1 MKRRGLSFSTRLV
14 NPGYS
19 PFNLSKVARG
29 TCKMGYMIPIFCRD
43 AVPGDHFKLSTDEI
57 VRFMP
62 MIAPPLHQVKVY
74 FDWFFVPNR
83 LIWNNWENF
92 RTGGKDGKDA
102 SVMPYVVSPAGG
114 WSTSSLFDYLCCPTG
129 VAGIKMSALPL
140 RAHNFIYNFYV
151 RDENTKDE
159 LPVPMTDGLDTT
171 DYALYRRNW
180 PRDYFTG
187 ALQTSQRGDPTYL
200 PLATEAPVLGN
211 GMALGLYGTDT
222 NSSANY
228 FGLANQTGVSAPALV
243 GRGDSYGLTVGSPS
257 GTGALPAS
265 GLTVGVTTDGTKSG
279 LKADLTTA
287 SAISVDAARTA
298 FQTQLIKQLLM
309 RAGYRYR
316 EFMIAFFGE
325 DGGDARLQWPEY
337 IGSTVSNV
345 HFSEVLQT
353 SASSE
358 GTTPQAN
365 MAGHGISASSTRN
378 LSYKSKEDGW
388 IMGYMTVMP
397 KASYQQGL
405 PRQFTRW
412 TRYDYYNPVMA
423 HLGEQMIKNS
433 EIMAR
438 GTDEDENGWAY
449 MPIFEDYRRAF
460 DSSHG
465 EIRTTAAQWAFD
477 RVFAEFPEFNAEF
490 QECIPSVAP
499 FADQDSNS
507 DQLIYMV
514 KTNCL
519 AVRPIPTYGDPGY
532 VDHYYV

>member
-1 MKRRGLSFSTRLV
+1 MRKRGNINFSTRLV

-43 AVPGDHFKLSTDEI
+43 VVPGDHFRLSTDEI

-62 MIAPPLHQVKVY
+62 MVAPPLHQVKVY

-83 LIWNNWENF
+83 LLWSNWEDF
-92 RTGGKDGKDA
+92 RTGGKDGKNA
-102 SVMPYVVSPAGG
+102 SVMPYVVSPENG
-114 WSTSSLFDYLCCPTG
+114 WATSSLFDYLCCPTG
-129 VAGIKMSALPL
+129 VSGIKMSALPL
-140 RAHNFIYNFYV
+140 RAHNYIYNFYV
-151 RDENTKDE
+151 RDENTRDE

-171 DYALYRRNW
+171 EYFLYRRNW

-187 ALQTSQRGDPTYL
+187 ALQSPQRGDPTYL
-200 PLATEAPVLGN
+200 PFATEAPVVGT
-211 GMALGLYGTDT
+211 GYPLGL
-222 NSSANY
+222 
-228 FGLANQTGVSAPALV
+228 
-243 GRGDSYGLTVGSPS
+243 
-257 GTGALPAS
+257 
-265 GLTVGVTTDGTKSG
+265 TTDGSDLFGIGNGAGNGLLRGSTGIDFTYPLPTGQGIGDKNSG
-279 LKADLTTA
+279 LAVGVSTDSVRSGLQADLTQA
-287 SAISVDAARTA
+287 SAITVDAARTA

-316 EFMIAFFGE
+316 EFMISFFGE

-353 SASSE
+353 SATSE

-412 TRYDYYNPVMA
+412 TRYDFYNPVMA

-477 RVFAEFPEFNAEF
+477 RVFSDFPEFNAEF
-490 QECIPSVAP
+490 QECVPSLAP

-519 AVRPIPTYGDPGY
+519 AVRPIPTHGDPGF
-532 VDHYYV
+532 VDHYYI

>member
-1 MKRRGLSFSTRLV
+1 MKRGNVNFSTRLV
-14 NPGYS
+14 NPGHS

-43 AVPGDHFKLSTDEI
+43 VVPGDYFRLSTDEI

-62 MIAPPLHQVKVY
+62 MVAPPLHQVKVY

-83 LIWNNWENF
+83 LLWTNWENF

-102 SVMPYVVSPAGG
+102 SVMPYVVSPTGG
-114 WSTSSLFDYLCCPTG
+114 WTTSSLYDYLCCPTG

-151 RDENTKDE
+151 RDENTADE
-159 LPVPMTDGLDTT
+159 LPVPLTDGLDTT
-171 DYALYRRNW
+171 GYALYRRNW

-187 ALQTSQRGDPTYL
+187 ALQSPQRGDPTYL

-211 GMALGLYGTDT
+211 GMALGIT
-222 NSSANY
+222 N
-228 FGLANQTGVSAPALV
+228 GLANAGMFASSTNTRQMLGVIDAYGSQV
-243 GRGDSYGLTVGSPS
+243 GTDYSES
-257 GTGALPAS
+257 GTNTLGS
-265 GLTVGVTTDGTKSG
+265 KSVGVVRDGTKSG
-279 LKADLTTA
+279 LVADLSQA
-287 SAISVDAARTA
+287 SAVTVDAARTA

-316 EFMIAFFGE
+316 EFMISFFGE

-353 SASSE
+353 SATSA

-412 TRYDYYNPVMA
+412 TRYDYYNPVFA

-465 EIRTTAAQWAFD
+465 EIRSTAAQWAFD
-477 RVFAEFPEFNAEF
+477 RVFSDFPQFNAEF
-490 QECIPSVAP
+490 QECVPSLAP

-519 AVRPIPTYGDPGY
+519 AVRPIPTHGDPGFA
-532 VDHYYV
+532 DHYFV

>member
-1 MKRRGLSFSTRLV
+1 MKRRGNVNFSTRLV

-43 AVPGDHFKLSTDEI
+43 AVPGDYFKLSTDEI

-74 FDWFFVPNR
+74 FDWFFVSNR
-83 LIWNNWENF
+83 LIWSNWENF

-102 SVMPYVVSPAGG
+102 SVMPYVVSPTGG
-114 WSTSSLFDYLCCPTG
+114 WKTSSLFDYLCCPTG

-140 RAHNFIYNFYV
+140 RAHNLIYNFYV
-151 RDENTKDE
+151 RDENTADE
-159 LPVPMTDGLDTT
+159 LPVPMTDGLDSTN
-171 DYALYRRNW
+171 YALYRRNW

-187 ALQTSQRGDPTYL
+187 ALQSPQRGDPTYL
-200 PLATEAPVLGN
+200 PLATEAPVLGT
-211 GMALGLYGTDT
+211 GMSLGMTTGTT
-222 NSSANY
+222 GWSFNIAGGAPYSNIMVQSSADNY
-228 FGLANQTGVSAPALV
+228 GKPLGTTS
-243 GRGDSYGLTVGSPS
+243 VGSS
-257 GTGALPAS
+257 DVGINRA
-265 GLTVGVTTDGTKSG
+265 VGVTTDAANSG
-279 LKADLTTA
+279 LKADLSAATA
-287 SAISVDAARTA
+287 VTVDAARTA
-298 FQTQLIKQLLM
+298 FQTQLVKQLLM

-365 MAGHGISASSTRN
+365 MAGHGISAASTRN

-388 IMGYMTVMP
+388 IIGYMTVMP

-405 PRQFTRW
+405 PRQYTRW
-412 TRYDYYNPVMA
+412 TRYDYYNPVFA

-438 GTDEDENGWAY
+438 GTDADEQGWAY

-477 RVFAEFPEFNAEF
+477 RVFSDFPQFNAEF
-490 QECIPSVAP
+490 QECVPSNAP
-499 FADQDSNS
+499 FADQDSNA

-519 AVRPIPTYGDPGY
+519 AVRPIPTYGDPGFA
-532 VDHYYV
+532 DHYYV

>member
-1 MKRRGLSFSTRLV
+1 MKRGNVNFSTRLV
-14 NPGYS
+14 NPGHS

-43 AVPGDHFKLSTDEI
+43 VVPGDFFRFSTDEI

-62 MIAPPLHQVKVY
+62 MVAPPLHQVKVY

-83 LIWNNWENF
+83 LLWSNWENF

-102 SVMPYVVSPAGG
+102 SVMPYVVSPTGG
-114 WSTSSLFDYLCCPTG
+114 WPVSSLYDYLCCPTG

-159 LPVPMTDGLDTT
+159 LPVPMTDGLDTSV
-171 DYALYRRNW
+171 YSLFRRNW

-187 ALQTSQRGDPTYL
+187 ALQSPQRGDPTYL
-200 PLATEAPVLGN
+200 PLATEAPVAGN
-211 GMALGLYGTDT
+211 LI
-222 NSSANY
+222 AN
-228 FGLANQTGVSAPALV
+228 FTS
-243 GRGDSYGLTVGSPS
+243 
-257 GTGALPAS
+257 AS
-265 GLTVGVTTDGTKSG
+265 GAEQKIVNVTKNNASETRLGVGTNNLPNGTSVDASFSG
-279 LKADLTTA
+279 LHADLSQA
-287 SAISVDAARTA
+287 SAVSVDAARTA

-316 EFMIAFFGE
+316 EFMISFFGE

-353 SASSE
+353 SATSE

-412 TRYDYYNPVMA
+412 TRYDYYNPVFA

-449 MPIFEDYRRAF
+449 MPIYEDYRRAF

-477 RVFAEFPEFNAEF
+477 RVFSNFPQFNAEF
-490 QECIPSVAP
+490 QECVPSLAP

-519 AVRPIPTYGDPGY
+519 AVRPIPTHGDPGFA
-532 VDHYYV
+532 DHYYV

>member
-1 MKRRGLSFSTRLV
+1 MKRGNVNFSTRLV
-14 NPGYS
+14 NPGHS

-43 AVPGDHFKLSTDEI
+43 VVPGDLFRLSTDEI

-62 MIAPPLHQVKVY
+62 MVAPPLHQVKVY
-74 FDWFFVPNR
+74 FDWFFAPNR
-83 LIWNNWENF
+83 LLWSNWENF

-114 WSTSSLFDYLCCPTG
+114 WPTSSLYDYLCCPTG

-171 DYALYRRNW
+171 AYSLFRRNW

-187 ALQTSQRGDPTYL
+187 ALQSPQRGDPTYL
-200 PLATEAPVLGN
+200 PLASEAPVKGN
-211 GMALGLYGTDT
+211 GMTIGLDGLKNGTATAAHFGLNAYSGTSSKFLTSSEGLYGQPVGTIGSGDD
-222 NSSANY
+222 AWK
-228 FGLANQTGVSAPALV
+228 GL
-243 GRGDSYGLTVGSPS
+243 GLTQDGS
-257 GTGALPAS
+257 
-265 GLTVGVTTDGTKSG
+265 KSG
-279 LKADLTTA
+279 IVADLSKA
-287 SAISVDAARTA
+287 SAVTVDAARTA

-316 EFMIAFFGE
+316 EFMISFFGE

-353 SASSE
+353 SATSD

-365 MAGHGISASSTRN
+365 MAGHGISASSTRS
-378 LSYKSKEDGW
+378 LSYKAKEDGW

-412 TRYDYYNPVMA
+412 TRYDYYNPVFA

-477 RVFAEFPEFNAEF
+477 RVFSSFPQFNAEF
-490 QECIPSVAP
+490 QECVPSLAP

-519 AVRPIPTYGDPGY
+519 AVRPIPTYGDPGFA
-532 VDHYYV
+532 DHYFV

>member
-1 MKRRGLSFSTRLV
+1 MKRGNVNFSTRLV
-14 NPGYS
+14 NPGHS

-43 AVPGDHFKLSTDEI
+43 VVPGDFFRLSTDEI

-62 MIAPPLHQVKVY
+62 MVAPPLHQVKVY

-83 LIWNNWENF
+83 LLWSNWENF

-102 SVMPYVVSPAGG
+102 SVMPYVVSPTGG
-114 WSTSSLFDYLCCPTG
+114 WPTSSLYDYLCCPTG
-129 VAGIKMSALPL
+129 IAGIKMSALPL

-159 LPVPMTDGLDTT
+159 LPVPMTDGLDSTE
-171 DYALYRRNW
+171 YSLFRRNW

-187 ALQTSQRGDPTYL
+187 ALQSPQRGDPTYF
-200 PLATEAPVLGN
+200 PLATEAPVVGTGMTLGMLSGTTQAGGLYN
-211 GMALGLYGTDT
+211 YDNAQGILGVSSGLYGVPTGPL
-222 NSSANY
+222 SSPP
-228 FGLANQTGVSAPALV
+228 GGV
-243 GRGDSYGLTVGSPS
+243 GLTN
-257 GTGALPAS
+257 AS
-265 GLTVGVTTDGTKSG
+265 IGVTTDATKSG
-279 LKADLTTA
+279 LKADLTQA
-287 SAISVDAARTA
+287 SAISVDSARTA

-316 EFMIAFFGE
+316 EFLISFFGE

-353 SASSE
+353 SATSE

-388 IMGYMTVMP
+388 IIGYMTVMP

-438 GTDEDENGWAY
+438 GTDEDEKGWAY

-477 RVFAEFPEFNAEF
+477 RVFSTFPQFNAEF
-490 QECIPSVAP
+490 QECVPSLAP

-519 AVRPIPTYGDPGY
+519 AVRPIPVHGDPGFA
-532 VDHYYV
+532 DHYFV